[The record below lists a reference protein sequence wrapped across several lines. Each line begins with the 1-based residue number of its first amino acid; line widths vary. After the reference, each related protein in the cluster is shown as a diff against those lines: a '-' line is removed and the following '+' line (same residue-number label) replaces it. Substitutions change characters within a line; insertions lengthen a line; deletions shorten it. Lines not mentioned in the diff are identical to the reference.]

1 MKNYYISEGVKAL
14 FSIYF
19 KDQTEEN
26 FIKALNEFAKESQ
39 INSQEIKDKSFREF
53 KEAISKLPTIDL
65 LNTRFDKLEYSIGA
79 KLDKLEYS
87 IGAKLDKLE
96 YSIGAKLD
104 KLEYSIGAKLDKLE
118 YSIGAKLDKLEYSI
132 GAKLDKLEYSI
143 GAKLDKPEYSI
154 GAKLDKPED
163 SVCAKLYKLE
173 NKLDSFKR
181 EVRTYVII
189 LAALMFILQ
198 PTIFD
203 LILSIFKSFLRQ

>member
-79 KLDKLEYS
+79 KLDK
-87 IGAKLDKLE
+87 
-96 YSIGAKLD
+96 
-104 KLEYSIGAKLDKLE
+104 
-118 YSIGAKLDKLEYSI
+118 
-132 GAKLDKLEYSI
+132 
-143 GAKLDKPEYSI
+143 
-154 GAKLDKPED
+154 PED
-163 SVCAKLYKLE
+163 SVCAKLDKLE

-189 LAALMFILQ
+189 LVALMFILQ

>member
-14 FSIYF
+14 FSVYF

-53 KEAISKLPTIDL
+53 KEAISKLLTIDL
-65 LNTRFDKLEYSIGA
+65 LNTRFDKLENSIGA
-79 KLDKLEYS
+79 KLD
-87 IGAKLDKLE
+87 
-96 YSIGAKLD
+96 
-104 KLEYSIGAKLDKLE
+104 
-118 YSIGAKLDKLEYSI
+118 
-132 GAKLDKLEYSI
+132 
-143 GAKLDKPEYSI
+143 
-154 GAKLDKPED
+154 
-163 SVCAKLYKLE
+163 KLE

>member
-65 LNTRFDKLEYSIGA
+65 LNTRFG
-79 KLDKLEYS
+79 
-87 IGAKLDKLE
+87 
-96 YSIGAKLD
+96 
-104 KLEYSIGAKLDKLE
+104 
-118 YSIGAKLDKLEYSI
+118 
-132 GAKLDKLEYSI
+132 
-143 GAKLDKPEYSI
+143 
-154 GAKLDKPED
+154 KPED
-163 SVCAKLYKLE
+163 SVCAKLDKLE

>member
-1 MKNYYISEGVKAL
+1 VKAL

-26 FIKALNEFAKESQ
+26 FIKALNEFTKESQ

-65 LNTRFDKLEYSIGA
+65 LNTRFDKLEDSV
-79 KLDKLEYS
+79 DKLEYS
-87 IGAKLDKLE
+87 VGAKLD
-96 YSIGAKLD
+96 
-104 KLEYSIGAKLDKLE
+104 
-118 YSIGAKLDKLEYSI
+118 
-132 GAKLDKLEYSI
+132 
-143 GAKLDKPEYSI
+143 
-154 GAKLDKPED
+154 
-163 SVCAKLYKLE
+163 KLE

>member
-1 MKNYYISEGVKAL
+1 L

-65 LNTRFDKLEYSIGA
+65 LNTRFDKLEYSVCA
-79 KLDKLEYS
+79 KLDKL
-87 IGAKLDKLE
+87 
-96 YSIGAKLD
+96 
-104 KLEYSIGAKLDKLE
+104 
-118 YSIGAKLDKLEYSI
+118 
-132 GAKLDKLEYSI
+132 
-143 GAKLDKPEYSI
+143 
-154 GAKLDKPED
+154 ED
-163 SVCAKLYKLE
+163 SVCAKLDKLE

>member
-1 MKNYYISEGVKAL
+1 
-14 FSIYF
+14 FSVYF

-65 LNTRFDKLEYSIGA
+65 LNTRFDKPEDSVCA

-87 IGAKLDKLE
+87 IGAKLD
-96 YSIGAKLD
+96 
-104 KLEYSIGAKLDKLE
+104 
-118 YSIGAKLDKLEYSI
+118 
-132 GAKLDKLEYSI
+132 
-143 GAKLDKPEYSI
+143 
-154 GAKLDKPED
+154 
-163 SVCAKLYKLE
+163 KLE

>member
-65 LNTRFDKLEYSIGA
+65 LNTRFDKLEYSVCA
-79 KLDKLEYS
+79 KLDKL
-87 IGAKLDKLE
+87 
-96 YSIGAKLD
+96 
-104 KLEYSIGAKLDKLE
+104 
-118 YSIGAKLDKLEYSI
+118 
-132 GAKLDKLEYSI
+132 
-143 GAKLDKPEYSI
+143 
-154 GAKLDKPED
+154 ED
-163 SVCAKLYKLE
+163 SVCAKLDKLE

>member
-14 FSIYF
+14 FSVYF

-26 FIKALNEFAKESQ
+26 FIKALNEFTKESQ

-65 LNTRFDKLEYSIGA
+65 LNTRFDKLEDSVDKLENSVGA
-79 KLDKLEYS
+79 KLD
-87 IGAKLDKLE
+87 
-96 YSIGAKLD
+96 
-104 KLEYSIGAKLDKLE
+104 
-118 YSIGAKLDKLEYSI
+118 
-132 GAKLDKLEYSI
+132 
-143 GAKLDKPEYSI
+143 
-154 GAKLDKPED
+154 
-163 SVCAKLYKLE
+163 KLE

>member
-26 FIKALNEFAKESQ
+26 FIKALNEFSKESQ

-65 LNTRFDKLEYSIGA
+65 LNTRFDKLEYSV
-79 KLDKLEYS
+79 
-87 IGAKLDKLE
+87 
-96 YSIGAKLD
+96 
-104 KLEYSIGAKLDKLE
+104 
-118 YSIGAKLDKLEYSI
+118 
-132 GAKLDKLEYSI
+132 
-143 GAKLDKPEYSI
+143 

-163 SVCAKLYKLE
+163 SVCAKLDKLE

>member
-1 MKNYYISEGVKAL
+1 GVKAL

-65 LNTRFDKLEYSIGA
+65 LNTRFDKLEYSVCA

-87 IGAKLDKLE
+87 
-96 YSIGAKLD
+96 
-104 KLEYSIGAKLDKLE
+104 
-118 YSIGAKLDKLEYSI
+118 
-132 GAKLDKLEYSI
+132 
-143 GAKLDKPEYSI
+143 
-154 GAKLDKPED
+154 
-163 SVCAKLYKLE
+163 VCAKLDKLE

>member
-65 LNTRFDKLEYSIGA
+65 LNTRFDKLEYSVC
-79 KLDKLEYS
+79 
-87 IGAKLDKLE
+87 
-96 YSIGAKLD
+96 
-104 KLEYSIGAKLDKLE
+104 
-118 YSIGAKLDKLEYSI
+118 
-132 GAKLDKLEYSI
+132 
-143 GAKLDKPEYSI
+143 
-154 GAKLDKPED
+154 AKLDKPED
-163 SVCAKLYKLE
+163 SVCAKLDKPEDSVCAKLDKLE

>member
-1 MKNYYISEGVKAL
+1 MSEGVKAL

-65 LNTRFDKLEYSIGA
+65 LNTRFDKLENSVDKLEYSVGA
-79 KLDKLEYS
+79 KLDKLEDS
-87 IGAKLDKLE
+87 VDKL
-96 YSIGAKLD
+96 
-104 KLEYSIGAKLDKLE
+104 
-118 YSIGAKLDKLEYSI
+118 
-132 GAKLDKLEYSI
+132 
-143 GAKLDKPEYSI
+143 EYSI

-163 SVCAKLYKLE
+163 SVCAKLNKLE

>member
-1 MKNYYISEGVKAL
+1 
-14 FSIYF
+14 
-19 KDQTEEN
+19 DQTEEN

-65 LNTRFDKLEYSIGA
+65 LNTRFDKLEYSVCA
-79 KLDKLEYS
+79 KLDKLEDS
-87 IGAKLDKLE
+87 VC
-96 YSIGAKLD
+96 
-104 KLEYSIGAKLDKLE
+104 
-118 YSIGAKLDKLEYSI
+118 
-132 GAKLDKLEYSI
+132 
-143 GAKLDKPEYSI
+143 
-154 GAKLDKPED
+154 AKLDKPED
-163 SVCAKLYKLE
+163 SVCAKLDKPEDSVCAKLDKLE

>member
-1 MKNYYISEGVKAL
+1 
-14 FSIYF
+14 
-19 KDQTEEN
+19 
-26 FIKALNEFAKESQ
+26 

-65 LNTRFDKLEYSIGA
+65 LNTRFDKLEYSVCA

-87 IGAKLDKLE
+87 
-96 YSIGAKLD
+96 
-104 KLEYSIGAKLDKLE
+104 
-118 YSIGAKLDKLEYSI
+118 
-132 GAKLDKLEYSI
+132 
-143 GAKLDKPEYSI
+143 
-154 GAKLDKPED
+154 
-163 SVCAKLYKLE
+163 VCAKLDKLE

>member
-14 FSIYF
+14 FSVYF

-65 LNTRFDKLEYSIGA
+65 LNTRFDKLEN
-79 KLDKLEYS
+79 
-87 IGAKLDKLE
+87 
-96 YSIGAKLD
+96 
-104 KLEYSIGAKLDKLE
+104 
-118 YSIGAKLDKLEYSI
+118 
-132 GAKLDKLEYSI
+132 
-143 GAKLDKPEYSI
+143 SI

-163 SVCAKLYKLE
+163 SVCAKLDKLE

>member
-53 KEAISKLPTIDL
+53 KETISKLPTIDL
-65 LNTRFDKLEYSIGA
+65 LNTRFDKLE
-79 KLDKLEYS
+79 
-87 IGAKLDKLE
+87 
-96 YSIGAKLD
+96 
-104 KLEYSIGAKLDKLE
+104 
-118 YSIGAKLDKLEYSI
+118 
-132 GAKLDKLEYSI
+132 
-143 GAKLDKPEYSI
+143 
-154 GAKLDKPED
+154 
-163 SVCAKLYKLE
+163 

-181 EVRTYVII
+181 EIRTYVII
-189 LAALMFILQ
+189 LATLMFILQ

>member
-1 MKNYYISEGVKAL
+1 KNYYISEGVKAL

-65 LNTRFDKLEYSIGA
+65 LNARFDKLEYSVGA
-79 KLDKLEYS
+79 KLD
-87 IGAKLDKLE
+87 
-96 YSIGAKLD
+96 
-104 KLEYSIGAKLDKLE
+104 
-118 YSIGAKLDKLEYSI
+118 
-132 GAKLDKLEYSI
+132 
-143 GAKLDKPEYSI
+143 
-154 GAKLDKPED
+154 
-163 SVCAKLYKLE
+163 KLE

>member
-65 LNTRFDKLEYSIGA
+65 LNTRFDKLEYSVC
-79 KLDKLEYS
+79 
-87 IGAKLDKLE
+87 
-96 YSIGAKLD
+96 
-104 KLEYSIGAKLDKLE
+104 
-118 YSIGAKLDKLEYSI
+118 
-132 GAKLDKLEYSI
+132 
-143 GAKLDKPEYSI
+143 AKLDKPEYSVC
-154 GAKLDKPED
+154 AKLDKPED
-163 SVCAKLYKLE
+163 SVCAKLDKLE

>member
-1 MKNYYISEGVKAL
+1 
-14 FSIYF
+14 
-19 KDQTEEN
+19 TEEN

-65 LNTRFDKLEYSIGA
+65 LNTRFDKLEYSVCA

-87 IGAKLDKLE
+87 VC
-96 YSIGAKLD
+96 
-104 KLEYSIGAKLDKLE
+104 
-118 YSIGAKLDKLEYSI
+118 
-132 GAKLDKLEYSI
+132 
-143 GAKLDKPEYSI
+143 
-154 GAKLDKPED
+154 AKLDKPED
-163 SVCAKLYKLE
+163 SVCAKLDKLE

>member
-1 MKNYYISEGVKAL
+1 
-14 FSIYF
+14 
-19 KDQTEEN
+19 
-26 FIKALNEFAKESQ
+26 Q

-65 LNTRFDKLEYSIGA
+65 LNTRFDKLENSV
-79 KLDKLEYS
+79 DKLEYS
-87 IGAKLDKLE
+87 V
-96 YSIGAKLD
+96 
-104 KLEYSIGAKLDKLE
+104 
-118 YSIGAKLDKLEYSI
+118 

-143 GAKLDKPEYSI
+143 GAKLDKPE
-154 GAKLDKPED
+154 D
-163 SVCAKLYKLE
+163 SVCAKLNKLE

>member
-1 MKNYYISEGVKAL
+1 
-14 FSIYF
+14 IYF

-65 LNTRFDKLEYSIGA
+65 LNTRFDKLEYSVCA

-87 IGAKLDKLE
+87 
-96 YSIGAKLD
+96 
-104 KLEYSIGAKLDKLE
+104 
-118 YSIGAKLDKLEYSI
+118 
-132 GAKLDKLEYSI
+132 
-143 GAKLDKPEYSI
+143 
-154 GAKLDKPED
+154 
-163 SVCAKLYKLE
+163 VCAKLDKLE

>member
-14 FSIYF
+14 LSIYF

-26 FIKALNEFAKESQ
+26 FIKALNEFTKESQ

-65 LNTRFDKLEYSIGA
+65 LNTRFDKLE
-79 KLDKLEYS
+79 
-87 IGAKLDKLE
+87 
-96 YSIGAKLD
+96 
-104 KLEYSIGAKLDKLE
+104 
-118 YSIGAKLDKLEYSI
+118 
-132 GAKLDKLEYSI
+132 
-143 GAKLDKPEYSI
+143 
-154 GAKLDKPED
+154 D
-163 SVCAKLYKLE
+163 SVDKLE

>member
-1 MKNYYISEGVKAL
+1 EGVKAL

-65 LNTRFDKLEYSIGA
+65 LNTRFDKLEYSVCA

-87 IGAKLDKLE
+87 VCAKLDKLE
-96 YSIGAKLD
+96 YSVC
-104 KLEYSIGAKLDKLE
+104 
-118 YSIGAKLDKLEYSI
+118 
-132 GAKLDKLEYSI
+132 
-143 GAKLDKPEYSI
+143 
-154 GAKLDKPED
+154 AKLDKPED
-163 SVCAKLYKLE
+163 SVCAKLDKLE

>member
-1 MKNYYISEGVKAL
+1 ISEGVKAL

-65 LNTRFDKLEYSIGA
+65 LNTRFDKLEYSVC
-79 KLDKLEYS
+79 
-87 IGAKLDKLE
+87 
-96 YSIGAKLD
+96 
-104 KLEYSIGAKLDKLE
+104 
-118 YSIGAKLDKLEYSI
+118 
-132 GAKLDKLEYSI
+132 
-143 GAKLDKPEYSI
+143 
-154 GAKLDKPED
+154 AKLDKPED
-163 SVCAKLYKLE
+163 SVCAKLDKPEDSVCAKLDKLE

>member
-1 MKNYYISEGVKAL
+1 
-14 FSIYF
+14 
-19 KDQTEEN
+19 
-26 FIKALNEFAKESQ
+26 KESQ

-65 LNTRFDKLEYSIGA
+65 LNTRFDKLEYSVCA
-79 KLDKLEYS
+79 KLDKL
-87 IGAKLDKLE
+87 
-96 YSIGAKLD
+96 
-104 KLEYSIGAKLDKLE
+104 
-118 YSIGAKLDKLEYSI
+118 
-132 GAKLDKLEYSI
+132 
-143 GAKLDKPEYSI
+143 
-154 GAKLDKPED
+154 ED
-163 SVCAKLYKLE
+163 SVCAKLDKLE

>member
-1 MKNYYISEGVKAL
+1 KAL

-65 LNTRFDKLEYSIGA
+65 LNTRFDKLEYSVCA
-79 KLDKLEYS
+79 KLDKL
-87 IGAKLDKLE
+87 
-96 YSIGAKLD
+96 
-104 KLEYSIGAKLDKLE
+104 
-118 YSIGAKLDKLEYSI
+118 
-132 GAKLDKLEYSI
+132 
-143 GAKLDKPEYSI
+143 
-154 GAKLDKPED
+154 ED
-163 SVCAKLYKLE
+163 SVCAKLDKLEDSVCAKLDKLE

>member
-1 MKNYYISEGVKAL
+1 
-14 FSIYF
+14 
-19 KDQTEEN
+19 
-26 FIKALNEFAKESQ
+26 FAKESQ

-65 LNTRFDKLEYSIGA
+65 LNTRFDKLEYSVCA

-87 IGAKLDKLE
+87 
-96 YSIGAKLD
+96 
-104 KLEYSIGAKLDKLE
+104 
-118 YSIGAKLDKLEYSI
+118 
-132 GAKLDKLEYSI
+132 
-143 GAKLDKPEYSI
+143 
-154 GAKLDKPED
+154 
-163 SVCAKLYKLE
+163 VCAKLDKLE

>member
-1 MKNYYISEGVKAL
+1 ISEGVKAL

-26 FIKALNEFAKESQ
+26 FIKALNEFTKESQ

-65 LNTRFDKLEYSIGA
+65 LNTRFDKLEDSVDKLEDSVDKLENSVGA
-79 KLDKLEYS
+79 KLD
-87 IGAKLDKLE
+87 
-96 YSIGAKLD
+96 
-104 KLEYSIGAKLDKLE
+104 
-118 YSIGAKLDKLEYSI
+118 
-132 GAKLDKLEYSI
+132 
-143 GAKLDKPEYSI
+143 
-154 GAKLDKPED
+154 
-163 SVCAKLYKLE
+163 KLE

>member
-65 LNTRFDKLEYSIGA
+65 LNTRFDKLENSV
-79 KLDKLEYS
+79 DKLEYS
-87 IGAKLDKLE
+87 V
-96 YSIGAKLD
+96 
-104 KLEYSIGAKLDKLE
+104 
-118 YSIGAKLDKLEYSI
+118 
-132 GAKLDKLEYSI
+132 
-143 GAKLDKPEYSI
+143 

-163 SVCAKLYKLE
+163 SVCAKLDKLE

>member
-1 MKNYYISEGVKAL
+1 
-14 FSIYF
+14 SIYF

-65 LNTRFDKLEYSIGA
+65 LNTRFDKLEYSVCA

-87 IGAKLDKLE
+87 VCAKLDKLE
-96 YSIGAKLD
+96 DSVC
-104 KLEYSIGAKLDKLE
+104 
-118 YSIGAKLDKLEYSI
+118 
-132 GAKLDKLEYSI
+132 
-143 GAKLDKPEYSI
+143 
-154 GAKLDKPED
+154 AKLDKPED
-163 SVCAKLYKLE
+163 SVCAKLDKLE

>member
-1 MKNYYISEGVKAL
+1 
-14 FSIYF
+14 
-19 KDQTEEN
+19 QTEEN

-65 LNTRFDKLEYSIGA
+65 LNTRFDKLEYSVCA

-87 IGAKLDKLE
+87 VC
-96 YSIGAKLD
+96 
-104 KLEYSIGAKLDKLE
+104 
-118 YSIGAKLDKLEYSI
+118 
-132 GAKLDKLEYSI
+132 
-143 GAKLDKPEYSI
+143 
-154 GAKLDKPED
+154 AKLDKPED
-163 SVCAKLYKLE
+163 SVCAKLDKPEDSVCAKLDKPEDSVCAKLDKLE

>member
-1 MKNYYISEGVKAL
+1 
-14 FSIYF
+14 
-19 KDQTEEN
+19 DQTEEN

-65 LNTRFDKLEYSIGA
+65 LNTRFDKLEYSVCA
-79 KLDKLEYS
+79 KLDKL
-87 IGAKLDKLE
+87 
-96 YSIGAKLD
+96 
-104 KLEYSIGAKLDKLE
+104 
-118 YSIGAKLDKLEYSI
+118 
-132 GAKLDKLEYSI
+132 
-143 GAKLDKPEYSI
+143 
-154 GAKLDKPED
+154 ED
-163 SVCAKLYKLE
+163 SVCAKLDKLE

>member
-1 MKNYYISEGVKAL
+1 KAL

-65 LNTRFDKLEYSIGA
+65 LNTRFDKLEYSVCA
-79 KLDKLEYS
+79 KLDKL
-87 IGAKLDKLE
+87 
-96 YSIGAKLD
+96 
-104 KLEYSIGAKLDKLE
+104 
-118 YSIGAKLDKLEYSI
+118 
-132 GAKLDKLEYSI
+132 
-143 GAKLDKPEYSI
+143 
-154 GAKLDKPED
+154 ED
-163 SVCAKLYKLE
+163 SVCAKLDKLE

>member
-14 FSIYF
+14 FSVYF

-65 LNTRFDKLEYSIGA
+65 LNTRFDKLEDSVGV
-79 KLDKLEYS
+79 KLD
-87 IGAKLDKLE
+87 
-96 YSIGAKLD
+96 
-104 KLEYSIGAKLDKLE
+104 
-118 YSIGAKLDKLEYSI
+118 
-132 GAKLDKLEYSI
+132 
-143 GAKLDKPEYSI
+143 
-154 GAKLDKPED
+154 
-163 SVCAKLYKLE
+163 KLE

>member
-1 MKNYYISEGVKAL
+1 YYISEGVKAL
-14 FSIYF
+14 FSVYF

-65 LNTRFDKLEYSIGA
+65 LNTRFDKLEDSVGA
-79 KLDKLEYS
+79 KLD
-87 IGAKLDKLE
+87 
-96 YSIGAKLD
+96 
-104 KLEYSIGAKLDKLE
+104 
-118 YSIGAKLDKLEYSI
+118 
-132 GAKLDKLEYSI
+132 
-143 GAKLDKPEYSI
+143 
-154 GAKLDKPED
+154 
-163 SVCAKLYKLE
+163 KLE

>member
-1 MKNYYISEGVKAL
+1 YISEGVKAL
-14 FSIYF
+14 FSVYF

-65 LNTRFDKLEYSIGA
+65 LNTRFDK
-79 KLDKLEYS
+79 
-87 IGAKLDKLE
+87 
-96 YSIGAKLD
+96 
-104 KLEYSIGAKLDKLE
+104 
-118 YSIGAKLDKLEYSI
+118 
-132 GAKLDKLEYSI
+132 
-143 GAKLDKPEYSI
+143 
-154 GAKLDKPED
+154 PED
-163 SVCAKLYKLE
+163 SVCAKLDKLE